1 MGFTR
6 TEKKKKASAAAYL
19 ADENQN
25 PMKGKAGVVHH
36 HHHQHPKADS
46 PEAKVVDSE
55 EEEKSPTAE
64 DETEVVDNIHTKSS
78 TKATPLPQQPTICD
92 GHRWRLHWPMIAF
105 MAYSHLNAVIGLVL
119 GVTHAQVATLLW
131 FFVLIQ
137 FGATGI
143 ICGAHRLWTHRAYK
157 AGLPFR
163 IFLMLCNTLAL
174 QVGIFFKGFWRG
186 FANDDLDTMRTVTE
200 KNELPQKQSKQT
212 KSNGFAS

>member
-25 PMKGKAGVVHH
+25 PMKGKAGIVH
-36 HHHQHPKADS
+36 HHHQHPKAAS

-64 DETEVVDNIHTKSS
+64 VDDEVVEATGIHNIHKSS

-174 QVGIFFKGFWRG
+174 QVGNFLKRIVRG
-186 FANDDLDTMRTVTE
+186 FLNDDLETMRTMRP
-200 KNELPQKQSKQT
+200 KK
-212 KSNGFAS
+212 

>member
-36 HHHQHPKADS
+36 HPKTDF

-55 EEEKSPTAE
+55 EEKSPTAE
-64 DETEVVDNIHTKSS
+64 DDEVVDNIHTKSS
-78 TKATPLPQQPTICD
+78 TKATHLPQQPTICD

-105 MAYSHLNAVIGLVL
+105 MAYSHLNAVIGLLL

-174 QVGIFFKGFWRG
+174 QVGKFLKRIVRG
-186 FANDDLDTMRTVTE
+186 FFLNDDLETMRTMRP
-200 KNELPQKQSKQT
+200 KK
-212 KSNGFAS
+212 